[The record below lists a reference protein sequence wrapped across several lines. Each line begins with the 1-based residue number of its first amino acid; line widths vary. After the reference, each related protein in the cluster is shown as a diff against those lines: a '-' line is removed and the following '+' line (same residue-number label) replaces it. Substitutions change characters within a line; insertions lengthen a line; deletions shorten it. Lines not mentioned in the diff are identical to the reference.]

1 MLSSHPFAAILRR
14 PLLRVLSFFFILG
27 LFFLVFLPPTDPP
40 RYFPH
45 LHTQGRPQHKRPPT
59 PAPPRF
65 ESHLHSVKVHR
76 PVHWPDDHRSKD
88 VWARRA
94 DVVRDTFL
102 RAYNSYVAYA
112 APHDELLPVSK
123 APTDNFNGWGL
134 SYVESLDTL
143 WLMGLYEEFDGA
155 LAVVAN
161 ATFPMKKNKHAP
173 FFETVIRYL
182 GGLLSAYAL
191 SHDPILLARADDLGT
206 ALLPVFDTPS
216 GLPTYSVNTVSGS
229 VSEGWVGPV
238 TIWSEALSCQL
249 EYQYL
254 AYLTGRTV
262 YYTAVERVMEIMYA
276 TNLSS
281 WENLFPTLWS
291 TNTGLPTSKMV
302 SVGAFADSAYEYML
316 KQWLLSGRTNT
327 KARDLYLR
335 SANAILDHLTYMTPT
350 RNLLYVTDAH
360 LNSSGVLD
368 PTHIFEH
375 LTCFLPGVL
384 ALGAATLPDVPRTH
398 MWAARALAHT
408 CWTLYADSPTG
419 LSPDEVMMSPRSA
432 SATNESHWDGLWATQ
447 LAQWERSGA
456 RGDPPGLRPA
466 EPVNNLV
473 NSRDSREYSPTKP
486 GYLLR
491 PEAVESFYLLWR
503 MTGDAVWRERGWAV
517 FEALVNET
525 RVEDSGFASI
535 KNVYLVGGPK
545 MDQMPSW
552 FLAETLKYLFLLFTD
567 DDLVPLD
574 EWVFNTEAHPL
585 PVFHWSAWEMERYG
599 ISHDI
604 WFGQGP

>member
-1 MLSSHPFAAILRR
+1 MANNRPSTPSATKSLNSILVAHLARPGFLSAFMLSSHPSTAIIRR
-14 PLLRVLSFFFILG
+14 PLLRVLPFLLLFG
-27 LFFLVFLPPTDPP
+27 LFFLVFLPPIDPP
-40 RYFPH
+40 RYIPY
-45 LHTQGRPQHKRPPT
+45 LHWTRIQVKRPPT
-59 PAPPRF
+59 PTPPHF
-65 ESHLHSVKVHR
+65 ESHLHGIEVQR
-76 PVHWPDDHRSKD
+76 PVRRPNDNLRKD
-88 VWARRA
+88 IWARRA
-94 DVVRDTFL
+94 DAVREAFL
-102 RAYNSYVAYA
+102 QAYNSYLTFA
-112 APHDELLPVSK
+112 APHDELLPVRK
-123 APTDNFNGWGL
+123 TPIDNFNGWGL
-134 SYVESLDTL
+134 SYVDSLDTL

-161 ATFPMKKNKHAP
+161 TTFFMKENNHAP

-229 VSEGWVGPV
+229 VSEGSAGAVAV
-238 TIWSEALSCQL
+238 LSEALTCQL

-254 AYLTGRTV
+254 AYLTGRTE
-262 YYTAVERVMEIMYA
+262 YYTAVERVMEVMYA
-276 TNLSS
+276 ANLSS

-291 TNTGLPTSKMV
+291 TNSGLPASTKV
-302 SVGAFADSAYEYML
+302 SVGALADSAYEYML

-335 SANAILDHLTYMTPT
+335 SANAILDHLTYITPT

-419 LSPDEVMMSPRSA
+419 LSPDEVRMSTSPA
-432 SATNESHWDGLWATQ
+432 SAMNESHWDGLWATQ

-456 RGDPPGLRPA
+456 RGDPPGLWPA
-466 EPVNNLV
+466 EPVNNNI
-473 NSRDSREYSPTKP
+473 NSRDPREYSPTRP

-491 PEAVESFYLLWR
+491 PETVESFYLLWR
-503 MTGDAVWRERGWAV
+503 TTGDAVWRERGWAV
-517 FEALVNET
+517 FEALVNAT
-525 RVEDSGFASI
+525 RVEGSGFASI
-535 KNVYLVGGPK
+535 RNVYRVGGSK
-545 MDQMPSW
+545 MDQMP
-552 FLAETLKYLFLLFTD
+552 
-567 DDLVPLD
+567 
-574 EWVFNTEAHPL
+574 
-585 PVFHWSAWEMERYG
+585 R
-599 ISHDI
+599 
-604 WFGQGP
+604 